1 MDYDKKYLKYKEK
14 YIALKELY
22 MKGGNDEN
30 PKLIAFTA
38 KWCGHCTNF
47 MPLYNKMKKY
57 HSKKIDFIN
66 YDSEDK
72 DKMKKYNIT
81 GYPTLYLEHKNKL
94 VEYSGNR
101 SEKDILDFV
110 NKYSKKN

>member
-1 MDYDKKYLKYKEK
+1 MDYNEK
-14 YIALKELY
+14 YIKYKKKYFALKQLY
-22 MKGGNDEN
+22 MKGGFVNK

-38 KWCGHCTNF
+38 KWCGHCVNF
-47 MPLYNKMKKY
+47 MPLFNNMKNK
-57 HSKKIDFIN
+57 HSDKINFIN
-66 YDSEDK
+66 YDSENK
-72 DKMKKYNIT
+72 NKMSEYNIT

-110 NKYSKKN
+110 NKYSNN